1 MMDTG
6 IQRFIAIK
14 LIFTFLTYFYEKNN
28 QILSFCS
35 YSWDIIRMSLW
46 AIRMRYA
53 SIGAKNKSLRAR

>member
-1 MMDTG
+1 MDTG

-14 LIFTFLTYFYEKNN
+14 LIFTSLTYFYEKNN
-28 QILSFCS
+28 QILSFGS

-53 SIGAKNKSLRAR
+53 SISAKNKSLRAR